1 MENKLGEIVW
11 HNATDNNPT
20 QVATEHEYI
29 ECYGAGPE
37 ARAKP

>member
-20 QVATEHEYI
+20 QVATKHEYI